1 MLCPN
6 STYIFRPVSQKY
18 RTNQTEVVDCPVENQ
33 LVDNSSAQLGTEE
46 AKQKTF
52 DVTNAM
58 KYFSHGIV

>member
-1 MLCPN
+1 MSEFNVHFL
-6 STYIFRPVSQKY
+6 SGLTEVPV
-18 RTNQTEVVDCPVENQ
+18 NLTEVVDCPVENR